1 MEGDWKVKIALLM
14 FLAIPAFGI
23 WQYAKHYQLSTS
35 EAHVNVSE
43 LSSSDSRIGKV
54 VILHGFTGKA
64 ETSVVVGRN
73 EFLVVESTSEGQ
85 IVVLRRHKKLE
96 GSITER
102 VSDGMARGYV
112 SFIGKRRAEELGLV
126 DAEFSERRIALV
138 DVDRD
143 YLGEIILLTFAGT
156 LVGLVALGYVYLEA
170 DEQSFKERNRQS
182 QTKSKVA
189 LQLAIAKQDLIRY

>member
-1 MEGDWKVKIALLM
+1 MAW
-14 FLAIPAFGI
+14 PADTF
-23 WQYAKHYQLSTS
+23 
-35 EAHVNVSE
+35 
-43 LSSSDSRIGKV
+43 R
-54 VILHGFTGKA
+54 
-64 ETSVVVGRN
+64 
-73 EFLVVESTSEGQ
+73 
-85 IVVLRRHKKLE
+85 
-96 GSITER
+96 
-102 VSDGMARGYV
+102 
-112 SFIGKRRAEELGLV
+112 SFGKRRAEELGLV

>member
-43 LSSSDSRIGKV
+43 LSSSDNRIGKV

-64 ETSVVVGRN
+64 ETSVVAGRN

-112 SFIGKRRAEELGLV
+112 SFIW
-126 DAEFSERRIALV
+126 
-138 DVDRD
+138 
-143 YLGEIILLTFAGT
+143 
-156 LVGLVALGYVYLEA
+156 
-170 DEQSFKERNRQS
+170 
-182 QTKSKVA
+182 
-189 LQLAIAKQDLIRY
+189 